1 MSQFYLQMTD
11 SWIVGVGGY
20 DQLSDAAT
28 PVQLAF
34 NDLTDLS
41 AAVPLTLTSTDTP
54 IIVSSSLVATYNPAL

>member
-1 MSQFYLQMTD
+1 MTD

-34 NDLTDLS
+34 DDLTDLS
-41 AAVPLTLTSTDTP
+41 AAVPLTLTSTGTLS
-54 IIVSSSLVATYNPAL
+54 IVSSGPVATYNPAL